1 MHTNHTLDIFNTATM
16 TIGSRLCHF
25 ASVTCNAFTTK
36 ELWWEIAAHQHHALK
51 RNASRGS
58 SALPTP
64 SEQLSSALPKKFNIN
79 TIKNHSLRN
88 YPDQIRRFGTT
99 DSYLTEPVC
108 SSLMHT
114 IYLCFILKTSLH
126 SVSWN
131 TGSLSLD
138 TSALTRKT
146 LQNNSLKLSAT
157 KCTYD
162 KSMPSCQ
169 IANDHINLDCVRW
182 LKNQ

>member
-1 MHTNHTLDIFNTATM
+1 MRFNK
-16 TIGSRLCHF
+16 SRLRHF

-36 ELWWEIAAHQHHALK
+36 ELCREIAARQCRALK

-64 SEQLSSALPKKFNIN
+64 SEQSPSALPKKFNIN
-79 TIKNHSLRN
+79 TIKNHSLGD
-88 YPDQIRRFGTT
+88 YPDQIRHFGTT
-99 DSYLTEPVC
+99 DSYSTEPVC

-114 IYLCFILKTSLH
+114 IYLYFIPKISLR

-131 TGSLSLD
+131 TGNPSFN

-146 LQNNSLKLSAT
+146 LQNNSLKSSAA
-157 KCTYD
+157 KHTYD
-162 KSMPSCQ
+162 ESMLSCQ
-169 IANDHINLDCVRW
+169 IANDHIDLNCVRQ

>member
-1 MHTNHTLDIFNTATM
+1 MHTDHTLDIFDTATT
-16 TIGSRLCHF
+16 TIGSRLRHF

-36 ELWWEIAAHQHHALK
+36 ELRREIAARQRRALK

-64 SEQLSSALPKKFNIN
+64 SEQSSSALPKKFNIN
-79 TIKNHSLRN
+79 TIKNHSLGD

-99 DSYLTEPVC
+99 DSYSTEPVR
-108 SSLMHT
+108 SSLTHT

-126 SVSWN
+126 SASWN

-138 TSALTRKT
+138 TSAPTRKT
-146 LQNNSLKLSAT
+146 LQNNSLKSSAA
-157 KCTYD
+157 KGAYD
-162 KSMPSCQ
+162 ESTPSCQ
-169 IANDHINLDCVRW
+169 IANDHINLDCVRR